1 MHLKSPELSQCED
14 IHFQTQV
21 STSQFYITILCWVFT
36 FFLMLNEMDDELGLQ
51 LMIISII
58 D

>member
-1 MHLKSPELSQCED
+1 MHLDSPELSQCED
-14 IHFQTQV
+14 GNFQTQV
-21 STSQFYITILCWVFT
+21 STSQFSTTILCWAFM
-36 FFLMLNEMDDELGLQ
+36 FFLWLNELDDELGLQ